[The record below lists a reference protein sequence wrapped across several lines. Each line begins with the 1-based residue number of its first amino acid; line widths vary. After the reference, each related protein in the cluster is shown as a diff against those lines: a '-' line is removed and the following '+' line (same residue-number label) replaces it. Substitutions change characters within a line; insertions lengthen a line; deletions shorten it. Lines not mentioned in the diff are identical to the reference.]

1 MNFKIDFKPSKEY
14 YEEAYDEMISSYK
27 LKKWEPFFA
36 LLLVVFGI
44 VIYFIINNEKLKFLP
59 FIFILLGFYELI
71 KFYNEKK
78 KWINAR
84 LKSKVLEKNIQIEFY
99 DDYLIHSG
107 PFSKGQIRW
116 DGLKNIQETS
126 KGIIL
131 KLYVGTSIYL
141 SKTNFKT
148 RNEVDFILS
157 KKQNTL

>member
-1 MNFKIDFKPSKEY
+1 MNFKIDFKASKEY

-27 LKKWEPFFA
+27 LKKWEPIFA

-44 VIYFIINNEKLKFLP
+44 VIYFIINNKKLKFLP

-78 KWINAR
+78 KWINSR
-84 LKSKVLEKNIQIEFY
+84 LKSKIQGENIKIEFY

-107 PFSKGQIRW
+107 PFSNGQIKW
-116 DGLKNIQETS
+116 NGLNNIQETS

-131 KLYVGTSIYL
+131 KLESGTSIYV
-141 SKTNFKT
+141 SKANFKMP
-148 RNEVDFILS
+148 NEIDFILS
-157 KKQNTL
+157 KKYNSL